1 MMFNVLM
8 NTCTSA
14 LVNARNN
21 VLDLWVDMDP
31 LVNAADQDF
40 SQIIQIFTLFAASKW
55 LKRYNWRLL
64 LIGGTTFWTVWQ
76 LMFWLVVFDVDRH
89 SWFVVLVDVDQT
101 FAQSIGYLVVMWAVV
116 EMAPKGLEGTTLAL
130 CTTVGNAGQ
139 SLAGFITVAL
149 NSMFSVSKT
158 QIAADS
164 DATRRQYC
172 YNSMAVI
179 AVQWL
184 YILCLCW
191 MPSSFA
197 HSKKEFQK
205 DMDTKSKSWA
215 RVAAFFVCFA
225 IFLGTLSTFMAF
237 LCPCNVLFGGH
248 GCEPHFFSCSA
259 SESLVQ
265 LLQA

>member
-1 MMFNVLM
+1 MWNLLCNKTMAKLMMFNVLM

-130 CTTVGNAGQ
+130 ATTVGNAGQ
-139 SLAGFITVAL
+139 AMGNFFVIFFNGLFQLDQKAL
-149 NSMFSVSKT
+149 EK
-158 QIAADS
+158 
-164 DATRRQYC
+164 DAPSTRSQYF
-172 YNSMAVI
+172 YNSLAVI
-179 AVQWL
+179 AVQCIYFL
-184 YILCLCW
+184 FLCW
-191 MPSSFA
+191 MPTNFQHAKESFQRQ
-197 HSKKEFQK
+197 SQK
-205 DMDTKSKSWA
+205 RSLCMA
-215 RVAAFFVCFA
+215 VVATVAVCFSV
-225 IFLGTLSTFMAF
+225 IWGTLSVIMAF
-237 LCPCNVLFGGH
+237 ACPCNSIFGG
-248 GCEPHFFSCSA
+248 G
-259 SESLVQ
+259 
-265 LLQA
+265 